1 MDICLVRHKSYLGSC
16 TEAQTVIY
24 LVRQDLSLCLLAK
37 DLPQLSTLRPV
48 KRVSEGTNQPSPHF
62 VIWWSCHNYRLF
74 RCTSLGDLIFHYHFD
89 LSIQWYPGR
98 WHTEFAGPSGLL
110 PQHNSRKKFSFL
122 VKVLSN
128 LYNCLSTIFLKW
140 NWVSYEFFRFIG
152 CFGHSPVNGSACSHG
167 QSLRLVTFRSE
178 SHVVCRR
185 CDSIHSIWSRTCDI
199 LKTVAQAVWE
209 PATLNNGELS
219 AIFTWKGSYDVKY
232 ECYIFF
238 IILSVIVL
246 PKFSSTF
253 AYQFFSHQLFK

>member
-1 MDICLVRHKSYLGSC
+1 MIVSRSAKASVYEWSAKWVSFHEDLRWHKLV
-16 TEAQTVIY
+16 T
-24 LVRQDLSLCLLAK
+24 LSWE
-37 DLPQLSTLRPV
+37 V
-48 KRVSEGTNQPSPHF
+48 
-62 VIWWSCHNYRLF
+62 
-74 RCTSLGDLIFHYHFD
+74 
-89 LSIQWYPGR
+89 QWYPGR